1 MESTPAV
8 TPAKCDP
15 PVVAEDE
22 GASTPER
29 FDLLHELAEW
39 KRFERLGIQHSELCE
54 NVHIED
60 DQTQLP
66 SIPTPAE
73 PSPGSACAVH
83 GLADPKTRL

>member
-1 MESTPAV
+1 MAMESTPAV

-39 KRFERLGIQHSELCE
+39 KRFERLGRHCQGK
-54 NVHIED
+54 
-60 DQTQLP
+60 
-66 SIPTPAE
+66 PT
-73 PSPGSACAVH
+73 
-83 GLADPKTRL
+83 